1 MTALH
6 AYFHQRNQQAF
17 QRLLDPGRSQHS
29 GPSTSGGKS
38 WSRPSPL
45 SAAPSVDVNARDYL
59 GRTVLHLAAAAQDA
73 AAPEYVRMLLTHPTI
88 NVNIADAESHWT
100 PLHRALYHGN
110 LTTALL
116 LLQRQDIDTTLRDI
130 EGYTPFDLYN
140 STIEGTKPIKDTNDR
155 GDELF
160 TWGSNRNA
168 ALGVGDGDD
177 RAFPE
182 SISLRITPVPETE
195 PIDSRFTPIRVR
207 QVVMSRL
214 HTVIVTDEPRG
225 NLRVCGFGSGGRL
238 GPGQHTQYTPTPL
251 PGFNL
256 TAESVAAGQD
266 HTLILTKSGEVYS
279 WGLNRFSQLGYV
291 VETVPGTRSDEPI
304 QSTPRKI
311 AGGIKN
317 RRVVGVAAC
326 KTASVCW
333 TEDEVFTWGTN
344 NGQLGYDRSAHPV
357 QIQPRVVTKVT
368 RPVTSVSMTDSAL
381 ACLLDTQEVI
391 CLWNDGH
398 FKVNFPAYSFPSEF
412 VAYRPPQAPNR
423 NSASIAKITS
433 CEDTFAALSSS
444 GEVFTFSLPSPP
456 DASTSASKSRF
467 VVQPQ
472 RVWALRKQ
480 FSAVRDVALGVDGSI
495 IICTESGHVFVRSR
509 NLKAGQGPSAK
520 TFKFQRVPYIQRV
533 TQVCANA
540 TGAFAALRTD
550 WVPAEVQVVGHRL
563 AQDLASVQPYFH
575 LGSHGAEELSVG
587 MVGAPA
593 PGTSP
598 DTAPAVD
605 AESDEEEEDMAVQN
619 DIRQLKSLCQVIT
632 RLKKTRK
639 GEEGAANPGFKDMP
653 FDADLVVHV
662 QSSGVELPAHRVI
675 LAARSPVLFQVLVDG
690 ETVRDTRSNVSVQ
703 GHVDKASSQ
712 RRPRLT
718 FAGCH
723 PLSVLI
729 LFIYLYADEPLAVWD
744 HRIAHAIHRQLEQ
757 VKAKPAQIKSEL
769 QALASLLDLPAL
781 SDVLD
786 APVKRVP
793 RATLS
798 SDLQR
803 LFAMNQTEGPR
814 ALRPLSGDVV
824 LRLADREV
832 RCHSVILRARSPF
845 FAAFF
850 NDKDWTV
857 KRWTAEGTVEVD
869 LQHLKWRAMEPVL
882 KYLCWGGDKEIFE
895 VVEDVRK
902 ADELI
907 DFMFQVMA
915 AANELHLDRLML
927 ICSWVIM
934 KRVWVNNVCSV
945 LTDATHYHAKP
956 LVRLLQEYLAINMEV
971 FLESRMLEDLAPD
984 LIKQLS
990 AFVRE
995 EQARKYP
1002 VSRSTRIVEKAM
1014 ETWGAWLA
1022 LQDFP
1027 QPIVPTVRAGAF
1039 RDLHKLSPP
1048 GPSKRGNKQSSA
1060 PGSPML
1066 RPTFSTRTPVAGIPD
1081 DEVFIMDEPDG
1092 APQASPSVQA
1102 PTTLPRVPSNDAS
1115 GKPSGGWKAITTAP
1129 RVDMKA
1135 IMAEASTSKAGV
1147 ARPLG
1152 ARPAAVGAME
1162 SLSRGMPPARPS
1174 ADGPAKT
1181 APIPRTASGG
1191 ASWRTPPQGATPV
1204 SGTPAT
1210 SSVALPP
1217 GKDGRPQAGGAP
1229 PAAAVP
1235 AAGSSGPPRSQPTTP
1250 RKPVA
1255 PGLGPVFTPTKQTP
1269 TKQASTS
1276 SGASSIRRVS
1286 SGNVWTPPPVQPV
1299 VQSFSTGSTGGA
1311 VSFAAIQ
1318 LSQLEQ
1324 DVAPAKDKR
1333 SLVEIQEE
1341 ERARQV
1347 EEDFL
1352 RWWAAEEAR
1361 LKEEQAALAGVERPQ
1376 PQKSKK
1382 PRPPKAKA
1390 AAQVGGAVP
1399 AAGAPAHSEGQKGG
1413 NKPRSKGQGQ
1423 GQGAPKQHRPKSS
1436 GQEHAPTQ
1444 QEPGMQDGQ
1453 GQEQQGRSAKSRRR
1467 RPAQGAS
1474 RDEARKP
1481 ASEVRS

>member
-59 GRTVLHLAAAAQDA
+59 GRTVLHLAASAQDA

-116 LLQRQDIDTTLRDI
+116 LLQRQDIDITVRDI

-140 STIEGTKPIKDTNDR
+140 STIEGTKPAQDTNDR
-155 GDELF
+155 GHELF

-182 SISLRITPVPETE
+182 SISLRLTPVPETE
-195 PIDSRFTPIRVR
+195 PIDTRFTPIRVR
-207 QVVMSRL
+207 QIVMSKL

-238 GPGQHTQYTPTPL
+238 GPGQHTQYTPIPL

-291 VETVPGTRSDEPI
+291 VETMTGSRSDEPI
-304 QSTPRKI
+304 QTSPRKI
-311 AGGIKN
+311 AGAIKN
-317 RRVVGVAAC
+317 RRVIGVAAC

-344 NGQLGYDRSAHPV
+344 NGQLGYDRAAHPV
-357 QIQPRVVTKVT
+357 QVQPRVVTKVT
-368 RPVTSVSMTDSAL
+368 RPVTSVSITDSAL
-381 ACLLDTQEVI
+381 ACLLDNQEVI

-433 CEDTFAALSSS
+433 CEDVFAALSSS

-456 DASTSASKSRF
+456 EPGASASKSRF

-550 WVPAEVQVVGHRL
+550 WVPDEVQVVGRRL
-563 AQDLASVQPYFH
+563 EQDLATIQPYFH
-575 LGSHGAEELSVG
+575 LASN
-587 MVGAPA
+587 APED
-593 PGTSP
+593 G
-598 DTAPAVD
+598 PAVTSSSAFPD
-605 AESDEEEEDMAVQN
+605 AIPLPDEDSGEEEEDTAVQS
-619 DIRQLKSLCQVIT
+619 DIRQLKVLCQVIL
-632 RLKKTRK
+632 RLKESRK
-639 GEEGAANPGFKDMP
+639 VGEVASTDDMP
-653 FDADLVVHV
+653 VDADIVLR
-662 QSSGVELPAHRVI
+662 VESTGIDIPAHRSI
-675 LAARSPVLFQVLVDG
+675 LAARSAVLCRVLADG
-690 ETVRDTRSNVSVQ
+690 KTARDSRVNLAVQ
-703 GHVDKASSQ
+703 GHAGKGSPRQS
-712 RRPRLT
+712 RLT
-718 FAGCH
+718 ITGCH

-729 LFIYLYADEPLAVWD
+729 LLVYLYSDEPLAIWD
-744 HRIAHAIHRQLEQ
+744 HRVGHAVQRQLEQ
-757 VKAKPAQIKSEL
+757 VKAKPSQIRSEL
-769 QALASLLDLPAL
+769 QAFASLLDLPAL
-781 SDVLD
+781 ADVLE
-786 APVKRVP
+786 APVKRMP
-793 RATLS
+793 KATLPT
-798 SDLQR
+798 DLQR
-803 LFAMNQTEGPR
+803 LFSVNQAEGLRSP
-814 ALRPLSGDVV
+814 RPLAADVV
-824 LRLADREV
+824 IRLAEREV
-832 RCHSVILRARSPF
+832 YCHSAILRARSPF

-850 NDKDWTV
+850 DDKDWTR
-857 KRWTAEGTVEVD
+857 KRWTADGTVVVD
-869 LQHLKWRAMEPVL
+869 LSHLKWRAMEPVM
-882 KYLCWGGDKEIFE
+882 KYLCCGGDKEIFE
-895 VVEDVRK
+895 VVEHVRK

-907 DFMFQVMA
+907 DYIFQVMA

-934 KRVWVNNVCSV
+934 KRVWINNACSV
-945 LTDATHYHAKP
+945 LTDATHYHAKA
-956 LVRLLQEYLAINMEV
+956 LVRLLQEYISINMEV
-971 FLESRMLEDLAPD
+971 FLESRMLEDLAPE

-995 EQARKYP
+995 QQARKYP
-1002 VSRSTRIVEKAM
+1002 VSRSTRIIDKAM
-1014 ETWGAWLA
+1014 DTWGAWLA

-1027 QPIVPTVRAGAF
+1027 QPIVPTFRPGAF
-1039 RDLHKLSPP
+1039 RDSPKLSPP
-1048 GPSKRGNKQSSA
+1048 GPGKRGGKQSA
-1060 PGSPML
+1060 PNSPVL
-1066 RPTFSTRTPVAGIPD
+1066 RPTFSSRPVATGIPD
-1081 DEVFIMDEPDG
+1081 DEVFMMDEPET
-1092 APQASPSVQA
+1092 PPP
-1102 PTTLPRVPSNDAS
+1102 PTPPRMSSSDLSA
-1115 GKPSGGWKAITTAP
+1115 KPSSGWKPITSAP
-1129 RVDMKA
+1129 KVDMKA
-1135 IMAEASTSKAGV
+1135 IMAEASTSKPGPT
-1147 ARPLG
+1147 RPPG
-1152 ARPAAVGAME
+1152 ARAPVGTLE
-1162 SLSRGMPPARPS
+1162 TISRGVPPARAS
-1174 ADGPAKT
+1174 VDAPAR
-1181 APIPRTASGG
+1181 AVALPRTASGS
-1191 ASWRTPPQGATPV
+1191 ASWRTPSQGTTPV

-1210 SSVALPP
+1210 SSVALPS
-1217 GKDGRPQAGGAP
+1217 GKDSRSQ
-1229 PAAAVP
+1229 PAAPVSTSAAP
-1235 AAGSSGPPRSQPTTP
+1235 AAGPSGTTRSQPSTP

-1255 PGLGPVFTPTKQTP
+1255 PGLGPVFTPTKQAP
-1269 TKQASTS
+1269 ASS
-1276 SGASSIRRVS
+1276 SGSSIRRVS

-1299 VQSFSTGSTGGA
+1299 VQPAHTSGA
-1311 VSFAAIQ
+1311 AISFAAIQ

-1324 DVAPAKDKR
+1324 DVAPVKDKR

-1341 ERARQV
+1341 ERARQA

-1352 RWWAAEEAR
+1352 RWWAAEEER
-1361 LKEEQAALAGVERPQ
+1361 VREEQAALAALLSGANKS
-1376 PQKSKK
+1376 PQKAKK
-1382 PRPPKAKA
+1382 PRPPKGK
-1390 AAQVGGAVP
+1390 
-1399 AAGAPAHSEGQKGG
+1399 APATVATAPGKDDEQKGG
-1413 NKPRSKGQGQ
+1413 GKAKSNGRTPEG
-1423 GQGAPKQHRPKSS
+1423 PKQPRRARP
-1436 GQEHAPTQ
+1436 
-1444 QEPGMQDGQ
+1444 DGQ
-1453 GQEQQGRSAKSRRR
+1453 MQGRPEGQNPEQGRSAKPRRR
-1467 RPAQGAS
+1467 RPPQGANREDAYETS
-1474 RDEARKP
+1474 GKL
-1481 ASEVRS
+1481 

>member
-140 STIEGTKPIKDTNDR
+140 STIEGTKPVKDTDDR

-182 SISLRITPVPETE
+182 SISLRISPVPETE
-195 PIDSRFTPIRVR
+195 PVDSRFTPIRVR

-214 HTVIVTDEPRG
+214 HTVIVTDEPRS

-238 GPGQHTQYTPTPL
+238 GQGQHTQYTPTPL

-256 TAESVAAGQD
+256 TADSVAAGQD

-317 RRVVGVAAC
+317 RRVIGVAAC

-368 RPVTSVSMTDSAL
+368 RPVTSVSITDSAL

-456 DASTSASKSRF
+456 DAGASASKSRF

-550 WVPAEVQVVGHRL
+550 WVPDEVHVVGHRL
-563 AQDLASVQPYFH
+563 AQDLATIQPYLH
-575 LGSHGAEELSVG
+575 LGSRGAEELSVG
-587 MVGAPA
+587 TAGVPA

-598 DTAPAVD
+598 DAAPVVD
-605 AESDEEEEDMAVQN
+605 AESDEEEEDTAVQN

-632 RLKKTRK
+632 RLKDARK
-639 GEEGAANPGFKDMP
+639 GGEGVAALDPEDLP

-662 QSSGVELPAHRVI
+662 QSSGIELPAHRVI
-675 LAARSPVLFQVLVDG
+675 LAARSTVLCQILADG
-690 ETVRDTRSNVSVQ
+690 KTVRDTRSNVGVQ
-703 GHVDKASSQ
+703 GHASKAPSHRS
-712 RRPRLT
+712 RLT
-718 FAGCH
+718 FLGCH
-723 PLSVLI
+723 PLSVLT
-729 LFIYLYADEPLAVWD
+729 LFVYLYSDEPLAVWD

-757 VKAKPAQIKSEL
+757 VKGKPAQIKSEL
-769 QALASLLDLPAL
+769 QALASLLDLSAL

-786 APVKRVP
+786 APVKRAP
-793 RATLS
+793 KATLS

-803 LFAMNQTEGPR
+803 LFTVNQMEAPR
-814 ALRPLSGDVV
+814 TARPLSGDVV
-824 LRLADREV
+824 LCLADREV

-850 NDKDWTV
+850 DDKDWTA
-857 KRWTAEGTVEVD
+857 KRWTAEGTVHVD
-869 LQHLKWRAMEPVL
+869 LQHLRWRAMEPVL

-934 KRVWVNNVCSV
+934 KRVWINNVCSV
-945 LTDATHYHAKP
+945 LTDATHYHAMP
-956 LVRLLQEYLAINMEV
+956 LVRLLQEYLAVNMEV

-1002 VSRSTRIVEKAM
+1002 VSRSSRIVDKAM

-1022 LQDFP
+1022 TQDFP

-1039 RDLHKLSPP
+1039 RDSPKLSPP

-1066 RPTFSTRTPVAGIPD
+1066 RPTFSTRTPVTGIPD
-1081 DEVFIMDEPDG
+1081 DEVFMMDEPDS
-1092 APQASPSVQA
+1092 APPAASSVQA
-1102 PTTLPRVPSNDAS
+1102 PSTLPRVPSNEAS

-1129 RVDMKA
+1129 RVDMKS
-1135 IMAEASTSKAGV
+1135 IMAEASTSKAS
-1147 ARPLG
+1147 ATRAPG
-1152 ARPAAVGAME
+1152 ARPAAIGTVE
-1162 SLSRGMPPARPS
+1162 SISRGMPPARPS
-1174 ADGPAKT
+1174 ADGPAKAT
-1181 APIPRTASGG
+1181 PVPRTASGG

-1204 SGTPAT
+1204 SGTPTT

-1217 GKDGRPQAGGAP
+1217 GKDGRVQAGGAP
-1229 PAAAVP
+1229 PVAAAP
-1235 AAGSSGPPRSQPTTP
+1235 TAGPSGSSRSQPTTP

-1255 PGLGPVFTPTKQTP
+1255 PGLGPVFTP

-1299 VQSFSTGSTGGA
+1299 VQSFSTGSTPSKGA

-1361 LKEEQAALAGVERPQ
+1361 LKEEQAAALGGVERPQ
-1376 PQKSKK
+1376 KSRK
-1382 PRPPKAKA
+1382 PKPPKAKA
-1390 AAQVGGAVP
+1390 AAQPVGGAAP
-1399 AAGAPAHSEGQKGG
+1399 AAGAPEGQKGG
-1413 NKPRSKGQGQ
+1413 SKPRAKGQGQGQ
-1423 GQGAPKQHRPKSS
+1423 GQGAPKQHRSKSG
-1436 GQEHAPTQ
+1436 GQEHPPTP
-1444 QEPGMQDGQ
+1444 QEAAVQDGQ
-1453 GQEQQGRSAKSRRR
+1453 GQERNAKPRRR
-1467 RPAQGAS
+1467 RPAQGAN

-1481 ASEVRS
+1481 TSDVRS